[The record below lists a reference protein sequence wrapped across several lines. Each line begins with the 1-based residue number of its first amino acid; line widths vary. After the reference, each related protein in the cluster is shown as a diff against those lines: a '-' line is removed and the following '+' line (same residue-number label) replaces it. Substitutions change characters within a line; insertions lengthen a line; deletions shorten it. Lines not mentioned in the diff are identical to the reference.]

1 MGNPRWSCNEMIR
14 EADRIITESKKV
26 DKDTPIGD
34 LELRLKSHDHDNEF
48 YFNCG
53 VAAANVSNDIF
64 ENGGCDDLNA
74 AIGGL
79 AMFRDLIRLDD
90 SKKEKVKRRRIL
102 YDFNKKPYAIK
113 GDCPRCGEQ
122 ELISIS
128 EQYCPKCGQK
138 LDWSEDEENGYKEN
152 N

>member
-79 AMFRDLIRLDD
+79 AMFRNLIRLDD
-90 SKKEKVKRRRIL
+90 SKEEKVKRRRIL

-152 N
+152 T